1 MGIWKRDKGQNQTQR
16 FPLEAAE
23 AFEPEDDLHRQSQR
37 TGSPPANL
45 LCLFPDAAPGTTLNQ
60 FRFQLHREN
69 GVQPGLVGYLEKY
82 VGAAHLVWSMC
93 ALLADS
99 GIDPDW
105 KDTFEVWRPQWR
117 QFATS
122 FEIQGNTSRTLD
134 VPPSPVSIMWIQAPN
149 SLDTYKLYA
158 VNHKEKKRDQD
169 ALEDLWRWMLDV
181 PPEAIVN
188 GVYIIK
194 LGVEPWF
201 PGE

>member
-1 MGIWKRDKGQNQTQR
+1 MAIWKREKDQKQTQR
-16 FPLEAAE
+16 FPIEVAE
-23 AFEPEDDLHRQSQR
+23 AFEPEDDLLRQAQR
-37 TGSPPANL
+37 TGSPPGNL
-45 LCLFPDAAPGTTLNQ
+45 LCMYPDAAPGTSLNQ

-99 GIDPDW
+99 GIDPEW

-122 FEIQGNTSRTLD
+122 FEIQGNTSRTLN
-134 VPPSPVSIMWIQAPN
+134 VPPRQLEN
-149 SLDTYKLYA
+149 
-158 VNHKEKKRDQD
+158 KRDRD
-169 ALEDLWRWMLDV
+169 ALDDLWKWMLDV